1 MMRTAL
7 FLLFLATGFGIA
19 SAAAPQ
25 DPLQSPNWQD
35 MAERILA
42 GHPIEFDDRVKVTV
56 PSTVENQAQVP
67 VTADARTL
75 PNVVKMVVFA
85 DLNPIQH
92 ALTLTPGKAAP
103 FISFRM
109 KIEQATPIRAAAL
122 TSDGVWHVGGVFLNA
137 AGGGCSAPAVGRG
150 EASWSETLGQS
161 SGRLWREADGFS
173 RLRFRIRHPMDTG
186 LAKDNTPAYYIERME
201 FKGNKGE
208 PLALL
213 EMYEPVSQDPTLT
226 LLVRLPAGD
235 TALDVQGRDNNGT
248 IYRSSVPAP
257 WRQSFLAPSKQI
269 LEQGP
274 ARC

>member
-1 MMRTAL
+1 MMRTAF
-7 FLLFLATGFGIA
+7 FLLILATSFGIA
-19 SAAAPQ
+19 SAAPPQ

-35 MAERILA
+35 MAERLLS
-42 GHPIEFDDRVKVTV
+42 GHAIEFDERVKISV

-67 VTADARTL
+67 VTADARAL
-75 PNVVKMVVFA
+75 PNVVKMIVFA

-92 ALTLTPGKAAP
+92 ALTLTPGQAAP

-122 TSDGVWHVGGVFLNA
+122 TSDGVWHVGGIFLNA

-150 EASWSETLGQS
+150 EASWSETLGQA

-235 TALDVQGRDNNGT
+235 TALDVQGRDNNGA

-257 WRQSFLAPSKQI
+257 WRQSILAPTKQL